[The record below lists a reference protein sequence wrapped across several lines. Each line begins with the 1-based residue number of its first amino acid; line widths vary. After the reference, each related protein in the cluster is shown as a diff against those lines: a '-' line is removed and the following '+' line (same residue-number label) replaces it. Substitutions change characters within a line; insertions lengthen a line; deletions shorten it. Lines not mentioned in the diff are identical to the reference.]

1 MAINGYNPD
10 SEAAKIQLYQQSFIG
25 WPGKVS
31 AVKLAIA
38 GFRYL
43 GPEDKVICDTCGL
56 KLYNWDGS
64 EKPTE
69 VHKSNSPRCEFI
81 NKWFGGSVVS
91 DSVRVTPS
99 EPPPAFP
106 QFSDI
111 SSRLNSFEGWPQ
123 TMTHQSPS
131 TLAAEGF
138 YYIGSADRTCCFQCG
153 IRLRDWD
160 VDDDPFDCHKE
171 YAPGCSFIKRRERGR
186 QGQLEKTEETSKE
199 QAEGPENGIST
210 LTIGGATSDL
220 KTSNNAPNNQAT
232 NTVTHSVTN
241 TVTPNV
247 AKTVTSNVTST
258 MAPNVTNTLTTNVT
272 SAVSEKHTDLF
283 DDATAS
289 VNVADGGQSDKHNVD
304 DVSRNDVSDDVVIDW
319 QCPKVLAVLDY
330 GCTKEEITKAFK
342 QYGGDHFRDAQS
354 LCLAIMNTS

>member
-1 MAINGYNPD
+1 NGCKPD
-10 SEAAKIQLYQQSFIG
+10 SEAAKNQLYQQSFNG
-25 WPGKVS
+25 WSGKVS

-43 GPEDKVICDTCGL
+43 GPGDKVICDTCGL

-64 EKPTE
+64 EKPTD

-91 DSVRVTPS
+91 DSVRVAPS

-111 SSRLNSFEGWPQ
+111 SSRLDSFEGWPQ
-123 TMTHQSPS
+123 TMTHQSPA

-138 YYIGSADRTCCFQCG
+138 YYIGSADRTRCFQCG

-160 VDDDPFDCHKE
+160 GDDDPFDCHKE
-171 YAPGCSFIKRRERGR
+171 YASGCSFIKRRELER

-199 QAEGPENGIST
+199 HAEGPENGIST
-210 LTIGGATSDL
+210 LTIGEATSDF
-220 KTSNNAPNNQAT
+220 KTNNNTSSNEAT
-232 NTVTHSVTN
+232 NSVTPKVTN

-247 AKTVTSNVTST
+247 TNTVT
-258 MAPNVTNTLTTNVT
+258 PNEA
-272 SAVSEKHTDLF
+272 SAVSERHTDVF
-283 DDATAS
+283 DAPAAG
-289 VNVADGGQSDKHNVD
+289 VNVADSGQSDKRNVD

-342 QYGGDHFRDAQS
+342 QYGGDHLRDAQS
-354 LCLAIMNTS
+354 LLLAISDAS